1 MHVAKVLTY
10 PERVSILIKRAP
22 DTNNNNNYCF
32 PAENSFNEIPGF
44 ML

>member
-22 DTNNNNNYCF
+22 DTNNNNYCF